1 MKKSAVCGKKYE
13 TKYTKQKYCPACH
26 YTKQKYCPACHAAQA
41 HFPLIGE
48 DIQF

>member
-13 TKYTKQKYCPACH
+13 TK